1 MSRLVFLGRVV
12 FGLHQVVDEL
22 ALQEYLVFEACLVFQ
37 EDLALLVLQE
47 DLVLLVL
54 QEEPVLLV
62 LQVIEEWL
70 GLD

>member
-1 MSRLVFLGRVV
+1 LTEAYLLAMSRLVFLGRVV
-12 FGLHQVVDEL
+12 FGIHQVVDEL

-37 EDLALLVLQE
+37 EDL
-47 DLVLLVL
+47 VLLVL

-62 LQVIEEWL
+62 FQVIEESL

>member
-1 MSRLVFLGRVV
+1 MTEAYLLAMSRLVFLGRVV
-12 FGLHQVVDEL
+12 FGIHQVVDEL

-37 EDLALLVLQE
+37 EDL
-47 DLVLLVL
+47 VLLVL

-62 LQVIEEWL
+62 LQVIEESL